1 MVNSGMVDRGMAKAS
16 WDVVIIGAGVS
27 GLAAASELRKS
38 GLSVLILEARDR
50 VGGRAWT
57 RHEPDLSA
65 PIELGAEFIHGRVPE
80 TFELLHEVGKAA
92 LDTSGAH
99 WTLRDGKLLQNTED
113 LFGHIQNALERSK
126 ILQQPD
132 ISFQAWLNR
141 SDQYGLSPD
150 AAAMAKTFVE
160 GFDAAD
166 PTRVSTHFIAKE
178 WGAGGMLDSP
188 QFRPLGGYSSVLA
201 ALAGSLDRENIRLQ
215 LQTIVREIRWERGSV
230 QIEATFLDQP
240 FSVQAT
246 CVIVTLPLG
255 VLQAPADAPGAVRF
269 TPQLDA
275 KKKALQGLEF
285 GPVLKLS
292 LRFRKAFWD
301 ELDGGKY
308 QDAAFFHSPETAFPT
323 FWTSLPLRAPL
334 LTAWIAGPKAARL
347 SKTEMPHIVDQ
358 ALQSLS
364 VVFGGRAQSAFEL
377 EAAYLHNWQTDPFAR
392 GAYSYIAVGGSDARS
407 ALAAPLEDTLF
418 FAGEATD
425 TQEEAATVTGAL
437 QSGDRAARE
446 VIERFRYQPPCHPH
460 PSPAATSS

>member
-1 MVNSGMVDRGMAKAS
+1 MANVS

-27 GLAAASELRKS
+27 GLAAASGLRKS
-38 GLSVLILEARDR
+38 GLSVLILEAKDH

-80 TFELLHEVGKAA
+80 TFELLREVGKAA

-99 WTLRDGKLLQNTED
+99 WTLRDGKLAHNTED
-113 LFGHIQNALERSK
+113 LFESIQNALERSK

-132 ISFQAWLNR
+132 ISFQTWLNR
-141 SDQYGLSPD
+141 SDQYGLSPE

-166 PTRVSTHFIAKE
+166 PARVSTHFVAHE
-178 WGAGGMLDSP
+178 WGSGGMLDSP

-215 LQTIVREIRWERGSV
+215 LQTVVKEVRWSRGSV
-230 QIEATFLDQP
+230 EIDATFLDQP
-240 FSVQAT
+240 FSVSAT

-269 TPQLDA
+269 APGLDS
-275 KKKALQGLEF
+275 KKRALAGLAF

-292 LRFRKAFWD
+292 LRFRRAFWE
-301 ELDGGKY
+301 ELDGGRY
-308 QDAAFFHSPETAFPT
+308 QDALFFHSPATTFPT

-334 LTAWIAGPKAARL
+334 LTAWVAGPKAASL
-347 SKTEMPHIVDQ
+347 SSTAMPHIVEE
-358 ALQSLS
+358 ALASLS
-364 VVFGGRAQSAFEL
+364 SVFAPSTQNEFEL
-377 EAAYLHNWQTDPFAR
+377 EAAYLHNWQTDPFSR
-392 GAYSYIAVGGSDARS
+392 GAYSYVAVGGSDARS

-425 TQEEAATVTGAL
+425 TENEAATVTGAL
-437 QSGDRAARE
+437 QSGARAARE
-446 VIERFRYQPPCHPH
+446 VTQALRRY
-460 PSPAATSS
+460 

>member
-1 MVNSGMVDRGMAKAS
+1 MANVS

-27 GLAAASELRKS
+27 GLAAASDLRKS
-38 GLSVLILEARDR
+38 GLSVLILEAKDH

-80 TFELLHEVGKAA
+80 TFELLREVGKAA

-99 WTLRDGKLLQNTED
+99 WTLRDGKLAHNTED
-113 LFGHIQNALERSK
+113 LFESIQNALERSK

-132 ISFQAWLNR
+132 ISFQTWLNR
-141 SDQYGLSPD
+141 SDQYGLSPE

-166 PTRVSTHFIAKE
+166 PARVSTHFVAHE
-178 WGAGGMLDSP
+178 WGSGGMLDSP

-215 LQTIVREIRWERGSV
+215 LQTVVKEVRWSRGSV
-230 QIEATFLDQP
+230 EIDATFLDQP
-240 FSVQAT
+240 FSVSAT

-269 TPQLDA
+269 APGLDS
-275 KKKALQGLEF
+275 KKRALAGLAF

-292 LRFRKAFWD
+292 LRFRRAFWE
-301 ELDGGKY
+301 ELDGGRY
-308 QDAAFFHSPETAFPT
+308 QDALFFHSPATTFPT

-334 LTAWIAGPKAARL
+334 LTAWVAGPKAASL
-347 SKTEMPHIVDQ
+347 SSTAMPHIVEE
-358 ALQSLS
+358 ALASLS
-364 VVFGGRAQSAFEL
+364 SVFAPRPQNEFEL
-377 EAAYLHNWQTDPFAR
+377 EAAYLHNWQTDPFSR
-392 GAYSYIAVGGSDARS
+392 GAYSYVAVGGSDARS

-425 TQEEAATVTGAL
+425 TENEAATVTGAL
-437 QSGDRAARE
+437 QSGARAARE
-446 VIERFRYQPPCHPH
+446 VTQALRRY
-460 PSPAATSS
+460 